1 MYTKVFRSIYD
12 GTLADNWQA
21 MVTFQQMLILADA
34 QGVVDMTIGS
44 IARITGIPLE
54 ILQAGIAVLEAPDS
68 GSRTPEMEGRRIA
81 RLDAHRDWGWFLV
94 NFAKY
99 RAMQSREQK
108 NEADRERMR
117 EKRSRALAGGIRGR
131 LCEYCGADASGVDHI
146 IPASEG
152 GKDEDGNVVACCLR
166 CNASKN
172 NRSLITF
179 LNDPIGR
186 ADREVVLNSLKIMSV
201 VSLDSNSGLFVA
213 SCRQLS
219 PVVASCSGLSPV
231 VADVAHTDTYTEADL
246 KSKSIAPNGAVGGTD
261 DKPKKSDRLTTVTE
275 QAIDAFNGSLSIK
288 AGGLLSAVT
297 MCTDKRKAQVKRT
310 VKLAAMACERLY
322 GSPTVTPEFWS
333 QYFEEVSKDDFKS
346 GRGPYVNGHANW
358 RPDFEYL
365 TRPEVVEKV
374 IDDALS
380 RMPA

>member
-21 MVTFQQMLILADA
+21 MVTFQQMLILADS
-34 QGVVDMTIGS
+34 QGVVDMTLGAM
-44 IARITGIPLE
+44 ARITGIPLE
-54 ILQAGIAVLEAPDS
+54 ILAAGIAVLEAPDA

-99 RAMQSREQK
+99 RAMQTREEK

-117 EKRSRALAGGIRGR
+117 SKRAAERSNVSQGVAG
-131 LCEYCGADASGVDHI
+131 CS
-146 IPASEG
+146 
-152 GKDEDGNVVACCLR
+152 NV
-166 CNASKN
+166 
-172 NRSLITF
+172 
-179 LNDPIGR
+179 
-186 ADREVVLNSLKIMSV
+186 
-201 VSLDSNSGLFVA
+201 
-213 SCRQLS
+213 S
-219 PVVASCSGLSPV
+219 PTVES
-231 VADVAHTDTYTEADL
+231 VADVAHTDLDTDL
-246 KSKSIAPNGAVGGTD
+246 KSKSVVADATVGD
-261 DKPKKSDRLTTVTE
+261 ADKPKKSDRLTAVTE
-275 QAIDAFNGSLSIK
+275 QAIAAFNSTLSVK

-297 MCTDKRKAQVKRT
+297 MCSDKRKAQVKRT

-322 GSPTVTPEFWS
+322 GAPTITPEFWQ
-333 QYFEEVSKDDFKS
+333 QYFEEVQRDDFKS
-346 GRGPYVNGHANW
+346 GRGPYVAPHANW

-380 RMPA
+380 RVSP

>member
-34 QGVVDMTIGS
+34 QGVVDMTIAS

-54 ILQAGIAVLEAPDS
+54 ILQAGIAVLEAPDA

-99 RAMQSREQK
+99 RAMQSREEK

-117 EKRSRALAGGIRGR
+117 AKRAA
-131 LCEYCGADASGVDHI
+131 E
-146 IPASEG
+146 
-152 GKDEDGNVVACCLR
+152 
-166 CNASKN
+166 
-172 NRSLITF
+172 RSNL
-179 LNDPIGR
+179 
-186 ADREVVLNSLKIMSV
+186 SQV
-201 VSLDSNSGLFVA
+201 VSCRSNLSRDVA
-213 SCRQLS
+213 S
-219 PVVASCSGLSPV
+219 
-231 VADVAHTDTYTEADL
+231 VADVAHTDTDTYTDT
-246 KSKSIAPNGAVGGTD
+246 KKDQKSIAPDGAVGSTD
-261 DKPKKSDRLTTVTE
+261 DKPKRSDRLTTVTE
-275 QAIDAFNGSLSIK
+275 QAIDAFNNSLSIK

>member
-21 MVTFQQMLILADA
+21 MVTFQQMLILADS
-34 QGVVDMTIGS
+34 QGVVDMTPGAM
-44 IARITGIPLE
+44 ARITGIPLE
-54 ILQAGIAVLEAPDS
+54 ILAAGIAVLEAPDA

-99 RAMQSREQK
+99 RAMQTREEK

-117 EKRSRALAGGIRGR
+117 SKRAAARSNVSQGV
-131 LCEYCGADASGVDHI
+131 ADCS
-146 IPASEG
+146 
-152 GKDEDGNVVACCLR
+152 NV
-166 CNASKN
+166 
-172 NRSLITF
+172 
-179 LNDPIGR
+179 
-186 ADREVVLNSLKIMSV
+186 
-201 VSLDSNSGLFVA
+201 
-213 SCRQLS
+213 S
-219 PVVASCSGLSPV
+219 PTVES
-231 VADVAHTDTYTEADL
+231 VADVAHTDLYTDL
-246 KSKSIAPNGAVGGTD
+246 KSKSVVAGATVGD
-261 DKPKKSDRLTTVTE
+261 ADKTKKSDRLTAVTE
-275 QAIDAFNGSLSIK
+275 QAIGAFNAALSVK

-297 MCTDKRKAQVKRT
+297 MCTDKRKAQVRRT

-322 GSPTVTPEFWS
+322 GSPTVTPEFWQ
-333 QYFEEVSKDDFKS
+333 QYFEEVQRDDFKS

-380 RMPA
+380 RVSP

>member
-1 MYTKVFRSIYD
+1 MPKGAWVATASLANRLMYTKVFRSIYD

-21 MVTFQQMLILADA
+21 MVTFQQMLILADS
-34 QGVVDMTIGS
+34 QGVVDMTPS
-44 IARITGIPLE
+44 AMARITGIPLE
-54 ILQAGIAVLEAPDS
+54 ILAAGIAVLEAPDA

-99 RAMQSREQK
+99 RAMQTREEK

-117 EKRSRALAGGIRGR
+117 SKRAAERSNVSQGVAG
-131 LCEYCGADASGVDHI
+131 CS
-146 IPASEG
+146 
-152 GKDEDGNVVACCLR
+152 NV
-166 CNASKN
+166 
-172 NRSLITF
+172 
-179 LNDPIGR
+179 
-186 ADREVVLNSLKIMSV
+186 
-201 VSLDSNSGLFVA
+201 
-213 SCRQLS
+213 S
-219 PVVASCSGLSPV
+219 PTVES
-231 VADVAHTDTYTEADL
+231 VADVAHTDLDTDL
-246 KSKSIAPNGAVGGTD
+246 KSKSVVADATVGD
-261 DKPKKSDRLTTVTE
+261 ADKPKKSDRLTAVTE
-275 QAIDAFNGSLSIK
+275 QAIAAFNSTLSVK

-297 MCTDKRKAQVKRT
+297 MCSDKRKAQVKRT

-322 GSPTVTPEFWS
+322 GSPTVTPEFWI
-333 QYFEEVSKDDFKS
+333 QYFEEVGKDDFKS

-380 RMPA
+380 RVSP

>member
-21 MVTFQQMLILADA
+21 MVTFQQMLILADS
-34 QGVVDMTIGS
+34 QGVVDMTLGAM
-44 IARITGIPLE
+44 ARITGIPLE
-54 ILQAGIAVLEAPDS
+54 ILAAGISVLEAPDA

-99 RAMQSREQK
+99 RAMQTREEK

-117 EKRSRALAGGIRGR
+117 NKRGGALSGGVRGKS
-131 LCEYCGADASGVDHI
+131 CEYCGGEATGVDHI
-146 IPASEG
+146 IPTSAG
-152 GKDEDGNVVACCLR
+152 GLDVDGNVVACCLR

-172 NRSLITF
+172 SRPLLTF
-179 LNDPIGR
+179 LNDPLTR
-186 ADREVVLNSLKIMSV
+186 ADRGVVLNSSKLMGLVAIDEK
-201 VSLDSNSGLFVA
+201 SGLFVA

-219 PVVASCSGLSPV
+219 PVVAGCIQLPSV
-231 VADVAHTDTYTEADL
+231 VADVAHTDLDTDL
-246 KSKSIAPNGAVGGTD
+246 KSKSVVADATVGD
-261 DKPKKSDRLTTVTE
+261 ADKPKKSDRLTAVTE
-275 QAIDAFNGSLSIK
+275 QAIAAFNSTLSVK

-297 MCTDKRKAQVKRT
+297 MCSDKRKAQVKRT

-322 GSPTVTPEFWS
+322 GSPTVTPEFWV
-333 QYFEEVSKDDFKS
+333 QYFEEVGRDDFKS

-380 RMPA
+380 RVSP